1 MMDDIERQL
10 LDGGRPEP
18 GRDVRARVLAAA
30 MPLVRRDDSRL
41 DRVWFSR
48 TWRTAGATVFVALVV
63 TEMLSGSPAPT
74 VAPPGRAAL
83 ETAQAV
89 ETAARDAGLPAA
101 QASALAARALAIAS
115 QPAAAPLNVDALLQG
130 SMR

>member
-10 LDGGRPEP
+10 LEAERPEP
-18 GRDVRARVLAAA
+18 PANLRARVLATT

-48 TWRTAGATVFVALVV
+48 TWRTAGAMAFVALVV
-63 TEMLSGSPAPT
+63 TEMLSGSPAPA

-89 ETAARDAGLPAA
+89 EAAARDAGLPAA
-101 QASALAARALAIAS
+101 QASAFAAQALAIAS